1 MKIYHFDE
9 QTDERIEK
17 FGYHYCPNKPSPKFV
32 YCNISE
38 RIK

>member
-17 FGYHYCPNKPSPKFV
+17 FGYHYVQQN
-32 YCNISE
+32 
-38 RIK
+38 